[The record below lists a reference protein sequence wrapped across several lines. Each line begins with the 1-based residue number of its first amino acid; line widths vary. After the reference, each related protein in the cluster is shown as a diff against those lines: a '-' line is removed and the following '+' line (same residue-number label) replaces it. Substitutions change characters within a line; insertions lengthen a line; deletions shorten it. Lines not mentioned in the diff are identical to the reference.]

1 MFRFPEGA
9 SASFHAS
16 GARFASL
23 LLIAT
28 ACARPTSETGP
39 ASTAGSAPTPPV
51 VVTPSMR
58 TNPAI
63 TEGDLRTRIY
73 IFADDS
79 MMGRDAPREGDRMA
93 ADYLAGELRRLGLEP
108 AGDNGTFFQ
117 DLPNTERG
125 IEPGATLEV
134 DGTALRY
141 GSDFLPTSLTA
152 PAPLEDV
159 QVVYGG
165 VAGSDTSRQISAAAA
180 AGKFVVLDTQHGGG
194 SRVMRSVPRF
204 SRAAGIGIV
213 NLDQIPG
220 PNRAVVSAP
229 VLLNGLSPAEPV
241 ADGPITLSI
250 STAAAERLLGAPLRG
265 RTPGASGRTV
275 SGSFKL
281 INRPLSAGTAR
292 NVVAIL
298 RGSDPARRGQYVAIG
313 AHKDHVGYNHDPVD
327 HDSARVMLLA
337 ENRAQMDGRSRRR
350 EEFSVNIDSL
360 RAVRPVR
367 LDSIF
372 NGADDDASGSMAL
385 LEIAEALANAPTK
398 PARSILFVW
407 HTGEEDGLLG
417 SAYYT
422 SHPTVPRDS
431 IIAQINI
438 DMIGRGSAQDVK
450 GGGPDYLIV
459 VGHRRMS
466 RDLGTLIETVNARQA
481 RPFRFDLSWD
491 GPNHPEQIYGRSDHA
506 NYARVGIPVAFF
518 FTGLHAD
525 YHQVTDEPQYL
536 DYPHYTRIVQYLN
549 DVVVE
554 LATRPERVKRDR

>member
-1 MFRFPEGA
+1 M
-9 SASFHAS
+9 SQYAS
-16 GARFASL
+16 GAWLAP
-23 LLIAT
+23 LILVAL
-28 ACARPTSETGP
+28 ACARPSSDTSAATA
-39 ASTAGSAPTPPV
+39 ASVPTPPV
-51 VVTPSMR
+51 VVTPSTR

-79 MMGRDAPREGDRMA
+79 MMGRDAPLEGDRMA

-108 AGDNGTFFQ
+108 AGENGTYFQ
-117 DLPNTERG
+117 DLPNVERG
-125 IEPGATLEV
+125 IEPGATLQV

-141 GSDFLPTSLTA
+141 GSDFLPTSLTT
-152 PAPLEDV
+152 PRPVNGV

-165 VAGSDTSRQISAAAA
+165 VAGSDTSTQITPAAA
-180 AGKFVVLDTQHGGG
+180 AGKFVVLAAPASG
-194 SRVMRSVPRF
+194 SIRTGPTRSVSRF
-204 SRAAGIGIV
+204 SKAAGVAVVNLHLIPEQNRAAI
-213 NLDQIPG
+213 
-220 PNRAVVSAP
+220 AAP
-229 VLLNGLSPAEPV
+229 VVIDGMSPNEPV
-241 ADGPITLSI
+241 AEGPIALAITPV
-250 STAAAERLLGAPLRG
+250 AAEQLLGGPIDGRAPG
-265 RTPGASGRTV
+265 TVGRTV
-275 SGSFKL
+275 SADFTL
-281 INRPLSAGTAR
+281 INRALTKGTAR

-298 RGSDPARRGQYVAIG
+298 RGSDPALRGQYVAIG
-313 AHKDHVGYNHDPVD
+313 AHKDHVGYNRNPID
-327 HDSARVMLLA
+327 HDSARVVYLA
-337 ENRAQMDGRSRRR
+337 EYRAQMARRAATAR
-350 EEFSVNIDSL
+350 ELSVNMDSL
-360 RAVRPVR
+360 RRIRPAR
-367 LDSIF
+367 RDSIF
-372 NGADDDASGSMAL
+372 NGADDDGSGSMAV

-422 SHPTVPRDS
+422 THPTVPRDS

-438 DMIGRGSAQDVK
+438 DMIGRGTAQDVT

-466 RDLGTLIETVNARQA
+466 QDLGSVIEAVNARQT

-491 GPNHPEQIYGRSDHA
+491 APNHPEQIYGRSDHA

-525 YHQVTDEPQYL
+525 YHQITDEPQYI

-549 DVVVE
+549 DVMLE
-554 LATRPERVKRDR
+554 LANRKERVRVDK